1 MQTNFF
7 RQIAKMNLTGDLQIT
22 IRPTQDNRFVIS
34 VLLSNEQCGDEAR
47 KLIPPLNLR
56 GTAEDLDNGFFENV
70 ATPMQTASGLMVDN
84 RNARQRKIIR
94 CDQPG
99 YPADDRQRFLSMHI

>member
-7 RQIAKMNLTGDLQIT
+7 RQIAKMNLTGDLQVT
-22 IRPTQDNRFVIS
+22 IRPTQDNCFVIS
-34 VLLSNEQCGDEAR
+34 VLLNNEQCGDEAR

-70 ATPMQTASGLMVDN
+70 AIPMETASGLMVDMDAYMKQVEEAKKKSAMEKGKGN
-84 RNARQRKIIR
+84 QRQKV
-94 CDQPG
+94 Q
-99 YPADDRQRFLSMHI
+99 